1 MILFDFDGTLVD
13 SNGVWEEVDNTFL
26 ARRGLT
32 PTQEYSEMVGHSIFP
47 LAAQFT
53 IDYYH
58 LDTTPQAIMDEWTQL
73 GREAYGLRT
82 ARRLI
87 RPSGYRLTVRFGAVY
102 TLRIVP
108 QRQPHT
114 PAQLTARAIFA
125 EANRLAVNELKNT
138 EHRAYW
144 QREALRLGYR
154 TAIGACRAYHVR
166 RLRESR
172 CAPALRNLCPVQ
184 TTLLRFNKP
193 LRRCR
198 SARPTV
204 SLGIPASP
212 LRSCFMPALIPS
224 SPHSLPRAALTVSP
238 QRRREPPRRLRT
250 SLSSS
255 RLRPRWCASCQVAAR
270 PLRTLTGGRI
280 TLEMSTKNASMP
292 AG

>member
-1 MILFDFDGTLVD
+1 MPIYCNFALAVLPANGRQGNTIIHDITFALMKLTLHPHA
-13 SNGVWEEVDNTFL
+13 S
-26 ARRGLT
+26 
-32 PTQEYSEMVGHSIFP
+32 
-47 LAAQFT
+47 
-53 IDYYH
+53 
-58 LDTTPQAIMDEWTQL
+58 
-73 GREAYGLRT
+73 LRT

-87 RPSGYRLTVRFGAVY
+87 RPSGYRLTVRFGVVY

-114 PAQLTARAIFA
+114 SAQLTARAIFA

-166 RLRESR
+166 RLRESL
-172 CAPALRNLCPVQ
+172 CVPVLRNTCPVQ
-184 TTLLRFNKP
+184 TALLRFNKP

-204 SLGIPASP
+204 SLGIPASS
-212 LRSCFMPALIPS
+212 LRSCFMPALTSS
-224 SPHSLPRAALTVSP
+224 SPHSLPVPMRRAALTVSP
-238 QRRREPPRRLRT
+238 QCRREPPRRLRT
-250 SLSSS
+250 SLLSR
-255 RLRPRWCASCQVAAR
+255 RLRPRWYASRQVAAR

-280 TLEMSTKNASMP
+280 SSEMSTKNASMP

>member
-1 MILFDFDGTLVD
+1 MKLTLQPHA
-13 SNGVWEEVDNTFL
+13 S
-26 ARRGLT
+26 
-32 PTQEYSEMVGHSIFP
+32 
-47 LAAQFT
+47 
-53 IDYYH
+53 
-58 LDTTPQAIMDEWTQL
+58 
-73 GREAYGLRT
+73 LRT

-87 RPSGYRLTVRFGAVY
+87 RPSGYRLTVRYGAVY
-102 TLRIVP
+102 TLRIIP

-114 PAQLTARAIFA
+114 PAQLTARAVFA

-172 CAPALRNLCPVQ
+172 CAPALRNLCPAQ
-184 TTLLRFNKP
+184 TSLLRFNKP

-224 SPHSLPRAALTVSP
+224 SPHSLPVPMRRAALTVSS
-238 QRRREPPRRLRT
+238 QRRREPPHRLRT

-255 RLRPRWCASCQVAAR
+255 RLRSRWCASCQVAAR

-280 TLEMSTKNASMP
+280 SLDISSEMSTKNASMS

>member
-1 MILFDFDGTLVD
+1 MKLTLHPHA
-13 SNGVWEEVDNTFL
+13 S
-26 ARRGLT
+26 
-32 PTQEYSEMVGHSIFP
+32 
-47 LAAQFT
+47 
-53 IDYYH
+53 
-58 LDTTPQAIMDEWTQL
+58 
-73 GREAYGLRT
+73 LRT

-87 RPSGYRLTVRFGAVY
+87 RPSGYRLTVRYGAVY

-125 EANRLAVNELKNT
+125 KANRLAVNELKNT

-212 LRSCFMPALIPS
+212 LRSCFMPALTPS
-224 SPHSLPRAALTVSP
+224 SPHSLPVHMRRAALTVSP
-238 QRRREPPRRLRT
+238 QRRRELLRRLRT

-255 RLRPRWCASCQVAAR
+255 RLRSRWCASCHVAAR
-270 PLRTLTGGRI
+270 PLRTPTGGRI
-280 TLEMSTKNASMP
+280 TLEMSTKNASMS